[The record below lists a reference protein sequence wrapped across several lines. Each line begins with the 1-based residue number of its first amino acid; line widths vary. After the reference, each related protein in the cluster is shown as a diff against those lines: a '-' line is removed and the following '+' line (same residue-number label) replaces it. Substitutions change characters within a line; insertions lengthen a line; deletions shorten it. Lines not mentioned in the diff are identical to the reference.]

1 MSTESPAYEVLRREG
16 EFELRRYAQYLTA
29 SVTAQA
35 ESYNGA
41 AYAAF
46 GVLADYIFGNN
57 VAAGSIPMTAPVSTS
72 RSEGERI
79 AMTVPVSATRS
90 EGTRIPMTAPVS
102 SERARSEE
110 LDQAAPLCTINCAGE
125 YTVRFTMPSRYTEL
139 AELPQPNDPRVRL
152 DAMPAHLAVAERFGG
167 RLDDAMVAA
176 SVERLRAWIAGIGL
190 TQTGEPEAAQ
200 YDAPW
205 KPGFVRHNE
214 VIIPVEQA

>member
-16 EFELRRYAQYLTA
+16 GFELRRYAQYLTA

-35 ESYNGA
+35 ESHNGA

-79 AMTVPVSATRS
+79 A
-90 EGTRIPMTAPVS
+90 MTAPVS

-152 DAMPAHLAVAERFGG
+152 DTVLAHLAVAERFGG

>member
-1 MSTESPAYEVLRREG
+1 MSVESPAYEVLEREDS
-16 EFELRRYAQYLTA
+16 FELRRYVQYLTA
-29 SVTAQA
+29 SVTAKA

-57 VAAGSIPMTAPVSTS
+57 VAAGAIPMTAPVSTS
-72 RSEGERI
+72 RSEGSRI
-79 AMTVPVSATRS
+79 AMT
-90 EGTRIPMTAPVS
+90 APVT

-110 LDQAAPLCTINCAGE
+110 LGDAAPLCTIDCAGE
-125 YTVRFTMPSRYTEL
+125 YVVRFTMPSRYTEL
-139 AELPQPNDPRVRL
+139 ADLPKPNDPRVRL
-152 DAMPAHLAVAERFGG
+152 DAVPEHLAVAERFGG

-176 SVERLRAWIAGIGL
+176 SVERLREWVAGRGL
-190 TQTGEPEAAQ
+190 VQAGEPEAAQ

-214 VIIPVEQA
+214 VIIPVEEG

>member
-1 MSTESPAYEVLRREG
+1 MSVESPTYEVLRRDG
-16 EFELRRYAQYLTA
+16 EFELRRYVQYLTA

-72 RSEGERI
+72 RSG
-79 AMTVPVSATRS
+79 
-90 EGTRIPMTAPVS
+90 GTRIPMTAPVS
-102 SERARSEE
+102 SERTRSEE
-110 LDQAAPLCTINCAGE
+110 LGEAAPLCTIDCAGE
-125 YTVRFTMPSRYTEL
+125 YVVRFTMPSRYTEL
-139 AELPQPNDPRVRL
+139 ADLPQPNDPRVRL
-152 DAMPAHLAVAERFGG
+152 DLVPEHLAVSERFGG

-176 SVERLRAWIAGIGL
+176 SVERLRAWIAERGL
-190 TQTGEPEAAQ
+190 TPAGEPEAAQ

-214 VIIPVEQA
+214 VIIPVEEG